1 MLACSLLSALPTEAQ
16 APPSSK
22 ATAENYA
29 GEPYVIEQL
38 KNTVRFEADGKGKHE
53 MLLRVRIQSESAVRE
68 FGLLVYPFMASFQTL
83 DVVYARVRKANGS
96 VVDTPAADIQELDSA
111 VSREAPMYTDQ
122 REKHIAVKSLA
133 VGDTLDLDLLWTFH
147 DPIAPG
153 HFWYDHNF
161 VDEGICLD
169 ETLELNVPTS
179 VPVKLAAPKFSPEV
193 RQEGDRRIYVFHSSH
208 LEKKRENGPKSE
220 DEIPAWE
227 KNVHGIDPP
236 AVRLSSF
243 TSWADVGTWYG
254 GLQQPRIQVTPR
266 IRSTAEEITKGKA
279 TEEEKIRAI
288 YDYVSTRFRYI
299 GIDLGYGRYTPH
311 AAEDVLGNRYGDCK
325 DKHTLFAALLE
336 AVGVHAYP
344 ALISSNFKEDPA
356 MPSPSLFDHVITAI
370 PRGNSFLFLDTTPE
384 VAPYGL
390 LLQGLRDRQALV
402 IPTNGPATLVT
413 TPADGPFLNTEK
425 FKMDATIDYKGTL
438 DGKVHLEDRG
448 DTEVLLRLAYRN
460 TPQNSWTELTQG
472 VVARLGFG
480 GTVSNV
486 ASAEPEKADGP
497 FWITYDY
504 HRKDYPDWENHRITL
519 PFPPLFLPELNDA
532 QKKSKD
538 PLPLGSPQ
546 DIVYETSLKLPEGV
560 LPVVPPNADLKNDF
574 GEYSATYSF
583 EKGILR
589 GKRHLTIKLR
599 EVSGEERGSYSTF
612 TKAIRDDA
620 ERWIFL
626 GGNFEIAS
634 PVRKAQA
641 LLHEGKAAEAVPLL
655 EKAAGDDPD
664 NQEIAYALG
673 AAYARTDNAEKAAEQ
688 FKKLLSGKPTA
699 TMLNGAAYELS
710 NANVRLD
717 DALDYASRAVAQT
730 SEETMNV
737 RLISAVTADYLRMKD
752 LATEWDTVGWIK
764 FRKGD
769 AAGAEKYIRAAWM
782 LWQHALI
789 GEHLA
794 EVYEKLGRKREADHL
809 CTLAL
814 AAPGKD
820 DEPFLRGKLEEM
832 QKRLGVTKPE
842 NRTVSA
848 RGYHPPPFLGGIE
861 LSEMRAVKVRR
872 IITIS
877 KGAKSA
883 IFAVAIE
890 NGKSTAEARFVSGDK
905 DLEVEEDSLV
915 RTNFGA
921 LFPDE
926 VPAKILRAGWL
937 SCSKYSSEC
946 TMVFFQVDDSA
957 SFVMATPKP
966 D

>member
-1 MLACSLLSALPTEAQ
+1 
-16 APPSSK
+16 
-22 ATAENYA
+22 
-29 GEPYVIEQL
+29 
-38 KNTVRFEADGKGKHE
+38 
-53 MLLRVRIQSESAVRE
+53 
-68 FGLLVYPFMASFQTL
+68 
-83 DVVYARVRKANGS
+83 
-96 VVDTPAADIQELDSA
+96 
-111 VSREAPMYTDQ
+111 
-122 REKHIAVKSLA
+122 
-133 VGDTLDLDLLWTFH
+133 
-147 DPIAPG
+147 
-153 HFWYDHNF
+153 
-161 VDEGICLD
+161 
-169 ETLELNVPTS
+169 
-179 VPVKLAAPKFSPEV
+179 
-193 RQEGDRRIYVFHSSH
+193 
-208 LEKKRENGPKSE
+208 
-220 DEIPAWE
+220 
-227 KNVHGIDPP
+227 
-236 AVRLSSF
+236 
-243 TSWADVGTWYG
+243 
-254 GLQQPRIQVTPR
+254 
-266 IRSTAEEITKGKA
+266 
-279 TEEEKIRAI
+279 
-288 YDYVSTRFRYI
+288 
-299 GIDLGYGRYTPH
+299 
-311 AAEDVLGNRYGDCK
+311 
-325 DKHTLFAALLE
+325 
-336 AVGVHAYP
+336 
-344 ALISSNFKEDPA
+344 
-356 MPSPSLFDHVITAI
+356 
-370 PRGNSFLFLDTTPE
+370 
-384 VAPYGL
+384 
-390 LLQGLRDRQALV
+390 
-402 IPTNGPATLVT
+402 VT

-438 DGKVHLEDRG
+438 DGKVHLEDRD

-472 VVARLGFG
+472 VVARMGFG

-560 LPVVPPNADLKNDF
+560 LP
-574 GEYSATYSF
+574 
-583 EKGILR
+583 
-589 GKRHLTIKLR
+589 
-599 EVSGEERGSYSTF
+599 
-612 TKAIRDDA
+612 
-620 ERWIFL
+620 
-626 GGNFEIAS
+626 
-634 PVRKAQA
+634 
-641 LLHEGKAAEAVPLL
+641 VPLL

-752 LATEWDTVGWIK
+752 LAAEWDTVGWIK

-890 NGKSTAEARFVSGDK
+890 NGKSRAEARFVSGDK

-946 TMVFFQVDDSA
+946 TMVFFQADDSA